1 MSMSDDEDDADTESF
16 DLQVDEPEDIVFPA
30 PPSLIKSA
38 PIDGRFPSLTSF
50 RSSSSRGFKHQQDWF
65 PLKSF
70 IDLRNDEDAS
80 AWSWRSW
87 IEVAS
92 VS

>member
-16 DLQVDEPEDIVFPA
+16 DLPLDEPEDVSPRTSPVKS
-30 PPSLIKSA
+30 PPVG
-38 PIDGRFPSLTSF
+38 GRFPPLTSF
-50 RSSSSRGFKHQQDWF
+50 RSSSSRGFKHQSDWF

-70 IDLRNDEDAS
+70 IDLRSDEDPS
-80 AWSWRSW
+80 AWPWRSW

>member
-1 MSMSDDEDDADTESF
+1 MSMSDDEDDSDAAPS
-16 DLQVDEPEDIVFPA
+16 DLPVDEPEDIVFPA
-30 PPSLIKSA
+30 PASA
-38 PIDGRFPSLTSF
+38 SSAGGRFPSLTSF
-50 RSSSSRGFKHQQDWF
+50 RASSSLGFKHQSDWF
-65 PLKSF
+65 VLKSF
-70 IDLRNDEDAS
+70 IDLRSDEDPS